1 MRILS
6 VIFLSISIVF
16 SQDLSVLTG
25 SVTDKNSGEPLVG
38 VNIIF
43 EDSNNGTASDINGS
57 YTIFSDTGEVV
68 LNVSYIGY
76 KSERFSIGLIEGQN
90 IFDIALSINAV
101 QLSGVEVT
109 GQAVDGSDISM
120 MIERKESSNVEDV
133 ISFERLSKA
142 GDSNAADAFR
152 RVTGVSVVDNIVAVR
167 GLGNRYTNTQLNNSD
182 LATPEPEK
190 RAVPLDL
197 FSVSIISGL
206 SAKKTFTPDLPGT
219 FAGGV
224 VNIQTLAYPDRRIM
238 KLKFGSGI
246 NSAVDNSRFRTSNS
260 GLNFFGID
268 GNKNKMPNVPK
279 DFWLSEY
286 RYPLINGSVNPQLDF
301 TSSEWRY
308 LLLTNTDK
316 FKQNYRTSSKSTSPQ
331 ISFGI
336 ENGQKFDS
344 KNGDYEYGY
353 FINYSF
359 GNSYD
364 FEDENVGRY
373 YDNTTLSRYLNLEKE
388 TSIYNAN
395 HILNMS
401 TGFKFLQ
408 DHKFKLS
415 FLYSHKAED
424 KLSYASG
431 VLKNLE
437 DAVTI
442 QRYYSEKA
450 LSNLSLEGNSI
461 FYSSIP
467 SELDW
472 SINLGSASLYEP
484 DVASHTYSRQSTS
497 NPYSMDVS
505 STSPGLRFWADGDDT
520 NNSLDLSYKVNFENF
535 QLKSGLRIQQRDR
548 TFKKRIFYYAHSD
561 GIWTN
566 DLLEVQDNNFGSAF
580 DEVNF
585 FDGNSGLIIVEEAAQ
600 LARAAY
606 DARET
611 TNAIFSMIERKFD
624 SFAIPITFI
633 GGMRYEMY
641 TLDLRPYNTVTGQT
655 YVNPYNNPTQE
666 PTLVD
671 IDENYVLPSINF
683 ILDTSEDSKVRLS
696 LSQTIARAEFR
707 EYAPLEYQAFY
718 GDDQYIG
725 VPTLEQSE
733 VTNFDLRYEIYPSA
747 GEVWSL
753 SFFAKDMEKPV
764 EEVLLV
770 NVERSYSMYNNAKS
784 ATIYGL
790 EFDVRKKINL
800 LSSSIGTQI
809 LTANTTIS
817 SSDVDVNDFVVSPF
831 AVTPI
836 EDQTN
841 RPLMGHSEFLG
852 NLSLDTILNS
862 GYEISLSYNGFS
874 ERIIKVGDVTGHY
887 FEAPFHS
894 LNFTAKKKFTNGLS
908 VNLKVKN
915 LLNSNIEHY
924 LKADNGDKLDTKV
937 LEPGVLMGLSM
948 TYDFN

>member
-1 MRILS
+1 MLS
-6 VIFLSISIVF
+6 LSLSFVF
-16 SQDLSVLTG
+16 CQDLSVLTG
-25 SVTDKNSGEPLVG
+25 TVIDKNSGEALVG
-38 VNIIF
+38 VNIII
-43 EDSNNGTASDINGS
+43 EDSDNGTASDLNGS
-57 YTIFSDTGEVV
+57 YTIFNKPGEVV

-90 IFDIALSINAV
+90 NFNIALTIDAV

-109 GQAVDGSDISM
+109 GQAVDGSDISV
-120 MIERKESSNVEDV
+120 MIERKESSNVEDA
-133 ISFERLSKA
+133 ISLERMSKA

-167 GLGNRYTNTQLNNSD
+167 GLGDRYTNTQLNNSD

-197 FSVSIISGL
+197 FSISIISGL

-224 VNIQTLAYPDRRIM
+224 VNIKTLAYPDRKIM
-238 KLKFGSGI
+238 KLKFGAGTISSI
-246 NSAVDNSRFRTSNS
+246 DNSRFRTSNN
-260 GLNFFGID
+260 GINFFGID
-268 GNKNKMPNVPK
+268 GNDSKMPDVPK
-279 DFWLSEY
+279 DFWLSEF
-286 RYPLINGSVNPQLDF
+286 RYPLTTGSTNPQ
-301 TSSEWRY
+301 
-308 LLLTNTDK
+308 
-316 FKQNYRTSSKSTSPQ
+316 NYT
-331 ISFGI
+331 FGV
-336 ENGQKFDS
+336 ENGQKFNS
-344 KNGDYEYGY
+344 SNGNYEYGY

-364 FEDENVGRY
+364 FEDENIGRY
-373 YDNTTLSRYLNLEKE
+373 YDNTKLSRYLNLQRE

-395 HILNMS
+395 HVLNMS
-401 TGFKFLQ
+401 TGLKYLE

-415 FLYSHKAED
+415 FLLSHKASD

-437 DAVTI
+437 DAVSI
-442 QRYYSEKA
+442 QHYYSEKS

-461 FYSSIP
+461 FYSSNP

-484 DVASHTYSRQSTS
+484 DVVSHTYSRQSAL
-497 NPYSMDVS
+497 NPYTVDVS
-505 STSPGLRFWADGDDT
+505 STSPGLRFWANGNDT
-520 NNSLDLSYKVNFENF
+520 NNSLDLSYKVKFENF

-548 TFKKRIFYYAHSD
+548 TFKKRIFYYTHST
-561 GIWTN
+561 GTWPNNI
-566 DLLEVQDNNFGSAF
+566 LEVNDNDFGRSF
-580 DEVNF
+580 DEANF

-606 DARET
+606 DADEK

-624 SFAIPITFI
+624 SFDIPFTFI

-683 ILDTSEDSKVRLS
+683 ILDVSKDSKVRFS
-696 LSQTIARAEFR
+696 LSQTVARAEFR

-733 VTNFDLRYEIYPSA
+733 VTNFDLRYEVYPSG
-747 GEVWSL
+747 GEVRSISL
-753 SFFAKDMEKPV
+753 FAKDMKKPV

-784 ATIYGL
+784 ALIYGL
-790 EFDVRKKINL
+790 EFDIRKKVNL
-800 LSSSIGTQI
+800 FPSLRATQI
-809 LTANTTIS
+809 LTANATLS

-852 NLSLDTILNS
+852 NLALDTILSS

-894 LNFTAKKKFTNGLS
+894 LNFTSKKKFKNGLS
-908 VNLKVKN
+908 VSVKAKN
-915 LLNSNIEHY
+915 LLNNKIEHY
-924 LKADNGDKLDTKV
+924 LKTDDGNKLDTKM
-937 LEPGVLMGLSM
+937 LEPGISISLSM

>member
-1 MRILS
+1 MRILQ
-6 VIFLSISIVF
+6 VLFLSLSFVF
-16 SQDLSVLTG
+16 CQDLSVLTG
-25 SVTDKNSGEPLVG
+25 TVTDKDSGKALVG
-38 VNIIF
+38 VNIII
-43 EDSNNGTASDINGS
+43 EDSDNGTASDLNGS
-57 YTIFSDTGEVV
+57 YTIFIQPGEVV

-90 IFDIALSINAV
+90 NFNIALSINAV

-120 MIERKESSNVEDV
+120 MIDRKESSNVEDA
-133 ISFERLSKA
+133 ISLERMSKA

-167 GLGNRYTNTQLNNSD
+167 GLGDRYTNTQLNNSD

-197 FSVSIISGL
+197 FSISIISGL

-224 VNIQTLAYPDRRIM
+224 VNIKTLAYPDRKIM
-238 KLKFGSGI
+238 KLKFGAGTISSI
-246 NSAVDNSRFRTSNS
+246 DNSRFRTSNN
-260 GLNFFGID
+260 GINFFGID
-268 GNKNKMPNVPK
+268 GNDNKMPDVPK
-279 DFWLSEY
+279 DFWLSEF
-286 RYPLINGSVNPQLDF
+286 RYPLTSGSTNPQNY
-301 TSSEWRY
+301 TSSQWRE
-308 LLLTNTDK
+308 LLSINTNK
-316 FKQNYRTSSKSTSPQ
+316 FKQNYRFKSKSTSPQ
-331 ISFGI
+331 ISFGV
-336 ENGQKFDS
+336 ENGQKFNS
-344 KNGDYEYGY
+344 SNGNYEYGY

-364 FEDENVGRY
+364 FEDENIGRY
-373 YDNTTLSRYLNLEKE
+373 YDNTTLSRYLNLQRE

-395 HILNMS
+395 HVLNMS
-401 TGFKFLQ
+401 TGLKYLQ

-415 FLYSHKAED
+415 FLFSHKASD
-424 KLSYASG
+424 KLSYSSG

-437 DAVTI
+437 DAVSI
-442 QRYYSEKA
+442 QHYYSEKS

-461 FYSSIP
+461 FYSSNP

-484 DVASHTYSRQSTS
+484 DVASHTYSRQSTL
-497 NPYSMDVS
+497 NPYTVDVS

-520 NNSLDLSYKVNFENF
+520 NNSLDLSYKVQFENF

-548 TFKKRIFYYAHSD
+548 TFKKRIFYYTHST
-561 GIWTN
+561 GTWPNNI
-566 DLLEVQDNNFGSAF
+566 LEVNDNDFGRSF
-580 DEVNF
+580 DEANF

-606 DARET
+606 NADEK

-624 SFAIPITFI
+624 SFDIPITFI
-633 GGMRYEMY
+633 GGIRYEMY

-683 ILDTSEDSKVRLS
+683 ILDTSKDSKVRFS
-696 LSQTIARAEFR
+696 LSQTVARAEFR

-733 VTNFDLRYEIYPSA
+733 VTNFDLRYEAYPSV
-747 GEVWSL
+747 GEVWSVSL
-753 SFFAKDMEKPV
+753 FAKDMQKPV

-784 ATIYGL
+784 AEIYGL
-790 EFDVRKKINL
+790 EFDIRKKINL
-800 LSSSIGTQI
+800 FPSSSATQI
-809 LTANTTIS
+809 LTANATLS
-817 SSDVDVNDFVVSPF
+817 SSDVEVNDFVVSPF

-852 NLSLDTILNS
+852 NLSLDTILSS

-894 LNFTAKKKFTNGLS
+894 LNFTSKKKFENGLS
-908 VNLKVKN
+908 VSVKAKN
-915 LLNSNIEHY
+915 LLNSNIKHY
-924 LKADNGDKLDTKV
+924 LKTDTGNKLDTKM
-937 LEPGVLMGLSM
+937 LEPGISISLSM